1 MNNKKGFTLLEILI
15 VVVIAASVLLF
26 AVPAYKRTQDKSVF
40 TAAQG
45 VLIELRSAV
54 QSVRQDL
61 AAGGSSVQLP
71 SGTTPLQLLAAWQ
84 NESSVDYSAAAEKDI
99 NTLSAARL
107 PYALFAKKYMQ
118 PVPFESGTN
127 KYKRYEYYICPTSA
141 SNAKCCGNNSEV
153 VACMWDTAR
162 CSRPS
167 KGLYHGA
174 RILAD
179 GTIVPFQDNNCRVQP
194 GSGSGTGVQ
203 GKES

>member
-84 NESSVDYSAAAEKDI
+84 NESSVDYHDYMVSPNRD
-99 NTLSAARL
+99 
-107 PYALFAKKYMQ
+107 LFYGWQ
-118 PVPFESGTN
+118 
-127 KYKRYEYYICPTSA
+127 
-141 SNAKCCGNNSEV
+141 NAKMKTKLKMIKPVMSA
-153 VACMWDTAR
+153 VAEGVTAV
-162 CSRPS
+162 
-167 KGLYHGA
+167 
-174 RILAD
+174 
-179 GTIVPFQDNNCRVQP
+179 GTM
-194 GSGSGTGVQ
+194 SGGR
-203 GKES
+203 